1 MQKSYFHA
9 SGNLRVIILLKSD
22 VAKEITD
29 LLGIPKV
36 HFSTGSTEPKE
47 LFIHIADCLGLG
59 IELNLNKPVLARQ
72 IVESSGAVWL
82 PDYESTGSTVT
93 LKGLIAVKSA
103 VEFYL
108 ANRPN
113 IS

>member
-1 MQKSYFHA
+1 MA
-9 SGNLRVIILLKSD
+9 N
-22 VAKEITD
+22 EITD

-36 HFSTGSTEPKE
+36 RFSTGSTEPKE
-47 LFIHIADCLGLG
+47 LFIQIADCLGLG

-93 LKGLIAVKSA
+93 LKGLLAVKSA

-108 ANRPN
+108 INKPDF
-113 IS
+113 S